1 MEDGRLIGGLLMEV
15 QLYELRFLKLYAVLK
30 YCLVAN
36 IARAGST
43 VSSFSDTCNPKV
55 LNNSTSCNQM
65 SPSPKYTVVFT
76 RSIFKKM
83 NVIRI
88 INVKVFIQ
96 IMKSPGGVR
105 LPIMAYTGRTS
116 SSISEYFPLSYS

>member
-43 VSSFSDTCNPKV
+43 VSSF
-55 LNNSTSCNQM
+55 
-65 SPSPKYTVVFT
+65 
-76 RSIFKKM
+76 
-83 NVIRI
+83 
-88 INVKVFIQ
+88 
-96 IMKSPGGVR
+96 
-105 LPIMAYTGRTS
+105 
-116 SSISEYFPLSYS
+116 